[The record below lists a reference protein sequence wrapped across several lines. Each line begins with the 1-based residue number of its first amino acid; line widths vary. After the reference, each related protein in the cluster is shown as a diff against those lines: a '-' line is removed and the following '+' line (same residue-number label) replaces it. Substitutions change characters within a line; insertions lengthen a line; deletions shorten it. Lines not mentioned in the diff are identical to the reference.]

1 MPKTETIL
9 KIFVSSPNDVA
20 NEKSAVV
27 EAVEETNRT
36 WSDFLGVRM
45 EAITCESHCRPGIG
59 DDAQQVINGQ
69 LPDYDIYLGI
79 LWQRFGT
86 STSRFGS
93 GTEEEFEIAYK
104 KYKENPA
111 DIGILFYFKDE
122 PIHPSK
128 TDPAQLVKVQEF
140 QKKLGPKGI
149 LYWGFESIG
158 EFRQLVRIHL
168 SKELQKHTSKSA
180 SNTGNIPD
188 LESLKNESEKQA
200 YALFEIIS
208 THYAALEEHEK
219 LLETVDGFED
229 FLNATDLL
237 CDRLE
242 PTVGAFARHV
252 TKTVEAWINEFIAL
266 ILTKAATSDLVNSYL
281 DRVLGISKEF
291 SAQSERYAHHL
302 DVPEDVLKDGSEEAQ
317 AVIEIF
323 RELELRQGELFQKI
337 GKDLAIA
344 SDILSEAARVIELL
358 NRRTANEVSK
368 QFSK

>member
-69 LPDYDIYLGI
+69 LPDYDI
-79 LWQRFGT
+79 
-86 STSRFGS
+86 
-93 GTEEEFEIAYK
+93 
-104 KYKENPA
+104 
-111 DIGILFYFKDE
+111 
-122 PIHPSK
+122 
-128 TDPAQLVKVQEF
+128 
-140 QKKLGPKGI
+140 
-149 LYWGFESIG
+149 
-158 EFRQLVRIHL
+158 
-168 SKELQKHTSKSA
+168 
-180 SNTGNIPD
+180 
-188 LESLKNESEKQA
+188 
-200 YALFEIIS
+200 
-208 THYAALEEHEK
+208 
-219 LLETVDGFED
+219 
-229 FLNATDLL
+229 
-237 CDRLE
+237 
-242 PTVGAFARHV
+242 
-252 TKTVEAWINEFIAL
+252 
-266 ILTKAATSDLVNSYL
+266 
-281 DRVLGISKEF
+281 SKEF

-337 GKDLAIA
+337 GKDLATA

-358 NRRTANEVSK
+358 NRRTANEVTK